1 MCTHV
6 CACMRAHLIA
16 RKIVQ
21 LCHLKRAIWEG
32 VNIFICLHLG
42 RCKYIHMFTCMYIY
56 IYTWPH
62 VFVYVFM
69 CVYMR
74 IPDCSQDRAAA
85 SFGEAFADAGFVA
98 ALVTTSA
105 VLNSWV

>member
-1 MCTHV
+1 
-6 CACMRAHLIA
+6 
-16 RKIVQ
+16 
-21 LCHLKRAIWEG
+21 
-32 VNIFICLHLG
+32 
-42 RCKYIHMFTCMYIY
+42 MYIY

-85 SFGEAFADAGFVA
+85 SFGEVYMYFLCLHISIYIYMASCVYLCMYVRIYAH
-98 ALVTTSA
+98 T
-105 VLNSWV
+105 